1 MVKPIIPQP
10 VQYMQEGNKNSR
22 GGLWPPLHKIF
33 QWTFPLPRRL
43 RILSYFDIMAVL
55 PDITQSVATENRG
68 VNKYPEFLL
77 IYSSGMPLCRY
88 IWVCAGDRHSAR
100 NHIPDTG
107 LRPISHSAG
116 ENAYKFDRCVCLPL
130 LPPPNRVLHSH
141 Y

>member
-55 PDITQSVATENRG
+55 PDITQSVATERG
-68 VNKYPEFLL
+68 WNSE
-77 IYSSGMPLCRY
+77 C
-88 IWVCAGDRHSAR
+88 
-100 NHIPDTG
+100 
-107 LRPISHSAG
+107 
-116 ENAYKFDRCVCLPL
+116 FDRLFGVGYGKRDWPL
-130 LPPPNRVLHSH
+130 RLQMA
-141 Y
+141 